1 MAGFEITK
9 KFKRLSNGNLY
20 FDVEFRHYLVTLITS
35 DDIIKT
41 KDKRCFAAIKEKA
54 MCALFVEALMDHI
67 MEGVMIPKVQIE
79 RAVGPILSMFLA
91 DVLTETL
98 RDDPALSGSI
108 VMICPEFPLKKAD
121 NRQSTNIDWLMYNKE
136 RKQLLFV
143 ELKTSDTSFDSGQNI
158 IYRAKQDAVRSEG
171 GSFLMEDLEQMTNAS
186 TEAGKY
192 RYILEKRLSLFKT
205 EITACRDAKIIY
217 LIPKSAQH
225 KVRGLADKVF
235 SFGML
240 SNSITGSFAEEWNVI
255 QNHLCMLDDSS
266 RRSRNQ
272 QLPSV
277 PVENRVANF
286 VDSIDFLSI
295 VEMCKKLGDAVIVG
309 FTGGVAALV
318 RKDLASLEHRKYKW
332 DNVVGGIGNK
342 VLRNWIPGS
351 VFSDIIS
358 KKKTH
363 PRESLHQ
370 NPAPKRAKYWEGTLK
385 FDGMFNLCQ
394 KHGDDILIGFTG
406 GREEFKRKTLSDL
419 QKRSSYKWDFAKNT
433 TGKKLADW
441 LPGASVI
448 AMLKTHHGYSSNG
461 M

>member
-1 MAGFEITK
+1 
-9 KFKRLSNGNLY
+9 
-20 FDVEFRHYLVTLITS
+20 
-35 DDIIKT
+35 
-41 KDKRCFAAIKEKA
+41 

-121 NRQSTNIDWLMYNKE
+121 NKQSTNIDWLMYNKE
-136 RKQLLFV
+136 RQQLLFV
-143 ELKTSDTSFDSGQNI
+143 ELKTSDTSFDSGQNV
-158 IYRAKQDAVRSEG
+158 IYRAKQDAVRGEG

-225 KVRGLADKVF
+225 KVRDLADKVF

-240 SNSITGSFAEEWNVI
+240 SNTITGSFAEEWSVI
-255 QNHLCMLDDSS
+255 RSHLCVLDNSS

-272 QLPSV
+272 QLISV
-277 PVENRVANF
+277 PVDIRAANF
-286 VDSIDFLSI
+286 ADSFDYLSI
-295 VEMCKKLGDAVIVG
+295 VELCKKLGDAVVVG
-309 FTGGVAALV
+309 FTGGVAGLASQ
-318 RKDLASLEHRKYKW
+318 DLASLERRKYKW

-342 VLRNWIPGS
+342 ILSNWIPGS
-351 VFSDIIS
+351 VFSEIIS
-358 KKKTH
+358 KNNSH
-363 PRESLHQ
+363 PRESLQ
-370 NPAPKRAKYWEGTLK
+370 LNPAPK
-385 FDGMFNLCQ
+385 
-394 KHGDDILIGFTG
+394 
-406 GREEFKRKTLSDL
+406 
-419 QKRSSYKWDFAKNT
+419 
-433 TGKKLADW
+433 LA
-441 LPGASVI
+441 
-448 AMLKTHHGYSSNG
+448 
-461 M
+461 